1 MVNTRRTSQF
11 CRELTDGTAANGLSI
26 GEAFGERAALLLA
39 MPLEGDDVTS
49 GNTAVTTDTMG
60 WDLSGI
66 EELVQMGSAHPQA
79 LRDLG
84 GRIADCHQGP
94 ASLPLGRGLVA
105 VVTLG

>member
-11 CRELTDGTAANGLSI
+11 CLEFTDGTAANGLSI

-60 WDLSGI
+60 WDLPGI

-79 LRDLG
+79 LCHLS
-84 GRIADCHQGP
+84 GRVVSIHVEQGDG
-94 ASLPLGRGLVA
+94 AAGFE
-105 VVTLG
+105 